1 MEIDNNQPVVRLQAG
16 KARGQLREG
25 VAVFRGLPYGQR
37 VDTAS
42 RLSDLKAPDAWQGE
56 LDATQ
61 LAAVFP
67 QSRSRLALVM
77 GDGIKDNPQSEDAF
91 VVNVWAPENAKSLP
105 VLFFIHGGA
114 FVSGGGSAPW
124 YDGERLAR
132 EEAVVV
138 VTVNYRLGALGH
150 LGTQPDIQGANR
162 PVRDLLQALRWVQEN
177 IAAFGGNAD
186 QVTVGGQSAGA
197 WYAWLLGMSPASK
210 GLLRRNI
217 LMSLPK
223 LPPMSQEEVHE
234 LRRSFGDFAG
244 GLSIDSSLTVEQVL
258 AAQMK
263 VMQSAAAFG
272 DVSASFRPA
281 YEESVVPEWMF
292 DITEAARNSHVSETL
307 LGSTAE
313 ENASFFFRSEEVLS
327 ATEQRVRQWFEQ
339 SFGADADAVYDRCA
353 KKRPGHTPYTQLVDA
368 GSELMFGRIVP
379 EIAQALTLN
388 ERSAYAYSFNVAS
401 GLPHLMSPHCMELP
415 FLFGNRKDWS
425 DAPMLTGVSEQVF
438 EHVGGQIRRAIGGFV
453 REGVPR
459 DSSGA
464 AWPRWDEQQRILTEM
479 IASGVRRL
487 PFVE

>member
-1 MEIDNNQPVVRLQAG
+1 MEIDNSQPVVRLQAG

-25 VAVFRGLPYGQR
+25 VAAFRGLPYGQR
-37 VDTAS
+37 IDTTS
-42 RLSDLKAPDAWQGE
+42 RLSDLKAPDSWQGE

-61 LAAVFP
+61 LPAVFP

-77 GDGIKDNPQSEDAF
+77 GEGIKDNPQSEDAF
-91 VVNVWAPENAKSLP
+91 VVNVWAPFQAESLP
-105 VLFFIHGGA
+105 VLFFVHGGA

-132 EEAVVV
+132 EEAIVV

-150 LGTQPDIQGANR
+150 LSPETEPHGANR

-177 IAAFGGNAD
+177 ISAFGGNAD

-197 WYAWLLGMSPASK
+197 WYAWLLGLSPASQ
-210 GLLRRNI
+210 GLLHRNI

-223 LPPMSQEEVHE
+223 LPPMSQEETQA
-234 LRRSFGDFAG
+234 LGRSFNEFSGA
-244 GLSIDSSLTVEQVL
+244 LSIDGSLTVEQVL
-258 AAQMK
+258 AGQGK
-263 VMQSAAAFG
+263 VMQAAAAFG

-281 YEESVVPEWMF
+281 YEESVVPKWMF
-292 DITEAARNSHVSETL
+292 DIPEAARNCHVSETL

-313 ENASFFFRSEEVLS
+313 ENASFFFRSEEALGAS
-327 ATEQRVRQWFEQ
+327 EPRVGAWFEKH
-339 SFGADADAVYDRCA
+339 FGADAHAVYERCA
-353 KKRPGHTPYTQLVDA
+353 NKRPGHTPYTQLVDA
-368 GSELMFGRIVP
+368 SSELMFGRIVP
-379 EIAQALTLN
+379 EIAQAISLN
-388 ERSAYAYSFNVAS
+388 ERGAYAYSFNVAS

-415 FLFGNRKDWS
+415 FLFGNRMDWD

-438 EHVGGQIRRAIGGFV
+438 EDVGRQMRQAVGGFV

-464 AWPRWDEQQRILTEM
+464 AWPRWHEHQRVLTE
-479 IASGVRRL
+479 ITDIGVRRL